1 MRQSL
6 IFGALD
12 TVLFRNFTI
21 ALASLYVTTTGVLI
35 AGIYYVHEILGVE
48 AWGIIALI
56 SLVITLVAG
65 GVLANIAISPLREH
79 FFYLERFSK
88 ETLHELNLPINTIT
102 ANVEMLRKAHND
114 EKSLKRLERIQTATI
129 MLQERYNE
137 LDYLIKKQ
145 SEREKIESF
154 ELTDLIEERIAFLR
168 PLYANVLWQIE
179 LEPSMV
185 VCDRIGLGKVIDNL
199 VENGVKYSPQT
210 AHITIKLENH
220 ILSLC
225 DQGIGMDEITLMR
238 IYDRYFQNDTT
249 MPGYGIGLSIV
260 KRYCDRHHIVLNVLS
275 RPGEG
280 TCVKLEF
287 KKREK

>member
-1 MRQSL
+1 MKLSL
-6 IFGALD
+6 IFEALG

-48 AWGIIALI
+48 AWGIIALM

-102 ANVEMLRKAHND
+102 ANVEMLRKTHND
-114 EKSLKRLERIQTATI
+114 EKSLKRLERIETATI

-154 ELTDLIEERIAFLR
+154 ELTKLIEDRIAFLR
-168 PLYANVLWQIE
+168 PLYANVIWQID
-179 LEPSMV
+179 LEPCMV

-210 AHITIKLENH
+210 AHITIKLENQ

-260 KRYCDRHHIVLNVLS
+260 KRYCDRHHIVLNVFS

-287 KKREK
+287 KKGEK